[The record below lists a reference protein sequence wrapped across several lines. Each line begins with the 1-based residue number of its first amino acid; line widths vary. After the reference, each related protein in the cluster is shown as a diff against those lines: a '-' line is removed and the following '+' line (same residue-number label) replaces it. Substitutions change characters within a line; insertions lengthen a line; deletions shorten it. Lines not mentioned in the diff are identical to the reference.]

1 MADSAASSTSGL
13 PRPATTKRRARA
25 ASSETDNRPARAA
38 LSVEEAVQT
47 VGRAAEGAGAA
58 VEKSVDLVPADETLA
73 VAQMAHT
80 MNLDPRQGTLDGF
93 ELPAEA
99 LSSLREREEKEP
111 TRPVS
116 DAGDS
121 VAIEEAA
128 VKSPSGAS
136 SRRQAIARKSTE
148 PAARGANVAEAADAS
163 SQRAYDALTQSVA
176 ALQAALVDERRT
188 ADESRRRIRQL
199 VVAALA
205 ISLLVG
211 VLSVVQTVVALRASE
226 ASAAAEQKTAALLRA
241 QQTELAAFVD
251 AASAASADIRDAS
264 DSLDAKLTAP
274 PARASTAAPIAGKH
288 APRPTHPRKT
298 AEKVRGSS
306 AY

>member
-13 PRPATTKRRARA
+13 RRPATTKRRARA
-25 ASSETDNRPARAA
+25 ASSETDNRPARVA
-38 LSVEEAVQT
+38 LFVEDAVQT
-47 VGRAAEGAGAA
+47 VARAAQGAGAA
-58 VEKSVDLVPADETLA
+58 VEKSVDLVPPEDALA
-73 VAQMAHT
+73 VAHT

-116 DAGDS
+116 DAGDF
-121 VAIEEAA
+121 VEIEEAA
-128 VKSPSGAS
+128 AKSSPSGAS
-136 SRRQAIARKSTE
+136 SRRQAAARKSTE
-148 PAARGANVAEAADAS
+148 PAARSANLAEAADAS
-163 SQRAYDALTQSVA
+163 SQRPYDALTQSVA
-176 ALQAALVDERRT
+176 ALQAALVDERRA
-188 ADESRRRIRQL
+188 ADASRRGTRQL

-205 ISLLVG
+205 ISLIVG
-211 VLSVVQTVVALRASE
+211 VLSVVQTVVAVRASE

-251 AASAASADIRDAS
+251 AASAASADIRDAA
-264 DSLDAKLTAP
+264 DSLDAKQSAQ
-274 PARASTAAPIAGKH
+274 PARASAAAPSAGKH

-298 AEKVRGSS
+298 AEKARGAN

>member
-1 MADSAASSTSGL
+1 
-13 PRPATTKRRARA
+13 
-25 ASSETDNRPARAA
+25 
-38 LSVEEAVQT
+38 
-47 VGRAAEGAGAA
+47 
-58 VEKSVDLVPADETLA
+58 
-73 VAQMAHT
+73 MAHT

-121 VAIEEAA
+121 IAIEEAA
-128 VKSPSGAS
+128 AKSPSGAS
-136 SRRQAIARKSTE
+136 SRRQAIARKSVE

-176 ALQAALVDERRT
+176 ALQAALVDERRA
-188 ADESRRRIRQL
+188 ADESRRGIRQL

-205 ISLLVG
+205 ILLVVG
-211 VLSVVQTVVALRASE
+211 VLSVVQTVVAVRASE
-226 ASAAAEQKTAALLRA
+226 ASAAAEQKTATLLRA
-241 QQTELAAFVD
+241 QQTELATFVD
-251 AASAASADIRDAS
+251 AASAASADIRDAA
-264 DSLDAKLTAP
+264 DSLDGKQSVQ
-274 PARASTAAPIAGKH
+274 PARASAAAPSAGKH
-288 APRPTHPRKT
+288 PPRPTHPRKT
-298 AEKVRGSS
+298 AEKARGSN

>member
-1 MADSAASSTSGL
+1 
-13 PRPATTKRRARA
+13 
-25 ASSETDNRPARAA
+25 
-38 LSVEEAVQT
+38 
-47 VGRAAEGAGAA
+47 
-58 VEKSVDLVPADETLA
+58 
-73 VAQMAHT
+73 

-136 SRRQAIARKSTE
+136 SRRQAVARKSTE
-148 PAARGANVAEAADAS
+148 PAARGANVAEVADAS

-176 ALQAALVDERRT
+176 ALQAALAGERRA
-188 ADESRRRIRQL
+188 ADESRRRTRQL

-211 VLSVVQTVVALRASE
+211 VLSVVQTVVAVRASE
-226 ASAAAEQKTAALLRA
+226 ASAAAEQKTTALLRA

-251 AASAASADIRDAS
+251 AASAASADIRDAA
-264 DSLDAKLTAP
+264 DSLDAKLTAQ
-274 PARASTAAPIAGKH
+274 PARASAAAPIAGKH

-298 AEKVRGSS
+298 AEKVRGSN